1 MVKSI
6 HKQFT
11 GTALA
16 SKDNWLV
23 VPCGTLFEKEA
34 KVNWQIWDKGNSV
47 EWLMVDMTGRW
58 WDIYNQLM
66 GMIL

>member
-23 VPCGTLFEKEA
+23 VPCGTLFEKEV

-47 EWLMVDMTGRW
+47 E
-58 WDIYNQLM
+58 
-66 GMIL
+66 